1 MAGDV
6 LTLLLL
12 LIVAGEALVLRR
24 FQLKGQQSRA
34 RAELRQQGGSRR
46 GVITAVDPNLWVPD
60 ALRIG
65 GEPILEQEAHFR
77 SWLGFLGGFTGVVG
91 TLLTYELKRYKMKQ
105 RIQCP
110 FCEGSGVLT
119 CAACLKT
126 GRTMSSSGDPCVC
139 GNCGGIGVVACV
151 ICKGEGTSVPVALQ
165 RKELALPGDEF
176 DLALEEMGIAALAAN
191 AANQEARKKL
201 EKETTRMKKQL
212 AEEEARRR
220 KWLICS
226 RLFRAFPEKCLRE
239 WDVGLFAVLM
249 ERQNGGEDWLYY
261 ALSAS
266 IRIRVPR
273 VMTTRK
279 RA

>member
-1 MAGDV
+1 MELRWPGTI

-212 AEEEARRR
+212 AEEEEA
-220 KWLICS
+220 K
-226 RLFRAFPEKCLRE
+226 AKEM
-239 WDVGLFAVLM
+239 ANM
-249 ERQNGGEDWLYY
+249 
-261 ALSAS
+261 
-266 IRIRVPR
+266 
-273 VMTTRK
+273 
-279 RA
+279 